1 MALLSKSSILSGIQC
16 PKRLYFKKHHQELAS
31 ADTGQKLNAI
41 ASGIRTGELAHQCFP
56 GGVLVKSDKKGEE
69 RELDLIQQTNDLMSS
84 DVPFIFEATFK
95 WEETLVRVDV
105 LERKNR
111 AWNIYEVKSSTTPKK
126 HHALD
131 LAIQVFVLRKSGM
144 IIRKAS
150 LMFINNTYV
159 FERKLKIDKLF
170 QFKNMNKK
178 VADFMPLIP
187 STIKDL
193 KEVVLGDIPDVEIGA
208 HCTSPYTCEFQGH
221 CWKHVPENSILE
233 LRGRRE
239 LAWEWWEQ
247 GIKKLSEVPDSQYA
261 DLKEAQIQQI
271 KTAKARE
278 VQVQTEPLK
287 EFLDGLQKPIHFL
300 DFEAFATPAPMVDG
314 TKPYQQIAF
323 QYSLHILNEDLAHRE
338 FLHRPGG
345 DLDPRAYLMQQLLQ
359 DLEDEGDIVVYN
371 ISFERR
377 ILQNIA
383 KAKPQF
389 QKAVDKILPR
399 LKDLIDPFEKHW
411 VSHPK
416 MQGKTSIK
424 YVLPALVPEMSYAT
438 LDIQNG
444 AEASLAYAELLRE
457 GKDDPTIREQL
468 LKYCE
473 LDTLAMVKIH
483 EQLKEYAEI
492 G

>member
-1 MALLSKSSILSGIQC
+1 MTLLSKSSILSGIQC
-16 PKRLYFKKHHQELAS
+16 PKRLYYKKHHPEYAGVDS
-31 ADTGQKLNAI
+31 GQKLNAI
-41 ASGIRTGELAHQCFP
+41 ASGIRTGELAHQCFK
-56 GGVLVKSDKKGEE
+56 GGVLVESTKRGEE
-69 RELDLIQQTNDLMSS
+69 REQELIQRTNELMGS

-95 WEETLVRVDV
+95 WEDTLVKVDV

-111 AWNIYEVKSSTTPKK
+111 VWNIYEVKSSTSPKK

-150 LMFINNTYV
+150 LMLINNQYV
-159 FERKLKIDKLF
+159 FEKKLNIEKLF
-170 QFKNMNKK
+170 QTKNMNKK
-178 VADFMPLIP
+178 VAEFMPLIP
-187 STIKDL
+187 SIIKDL
-193 KEVVLGDIPDVEIGA
+193 KAVVLGDTPEMAIGS
-208 HCTSPYTCEFQGH
+208 HCTSPYTCEFQSR
-221 CWKHVPENSILE
+221 CWKQVPENSILE
-233 LRGRRE
+233 LRGRKD
-239 LAWEWWEQ
+239 LAWEWWED
-247 GIKKLSEVPDSQYA
+247 GIQKLAEVPESYFE

-271 KTAKARE
+271 KTAKAGE
-278 VQVQTEPLK
+278 VQVQKEPLQ

-323 QYSLHILNEDLAHRE
+323 QYSLHILDDELAHRA

-359 DLEDEGDIVVYN
+359 DLEEEGDILVYN

-416 MQGKTSIK
+416 TQGKTSIK

-438 LDIQNG
+438 LDIKNG

-457 GKDDPTIREQL
+457 RKDDPTIREQL

-483 EQLKEYAEI
+483 EQLQEYAEL